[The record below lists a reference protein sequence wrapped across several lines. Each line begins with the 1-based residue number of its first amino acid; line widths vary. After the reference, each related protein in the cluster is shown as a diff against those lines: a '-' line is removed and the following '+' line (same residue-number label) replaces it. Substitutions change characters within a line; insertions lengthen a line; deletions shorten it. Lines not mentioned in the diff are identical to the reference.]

1 MIIKHGWQIAKHV
14 RILFWSIAKHVRIC
28 QVLCLD
34 YLTRLGFYFEVL
46 LNMLEFY
53 FEVLLN
59 ILEYVKY
66 YV

>member
-1 MIIKHGWQIAKHV
+1 M
-14 RILFWSIAKHVRIC
+14 S
-28 QVLCLD
+28 
-34 YLTRLGFYFEVL
+34 RLPYMLEFYFKVL

-59 ILEYVKY
+59 MLEYVKY

>member
-1 MIIKHGWQIAKHV
+1 MSSIISRLPYTS
-14 RILFWSIAKHVRIC
+14 RIL
-28 QVLCLD
+28 
-34 YLTRLGFYFEVL
+34 FEVL

>member
-1 MIIKHGWQIAKHV
+1 M
-14 RILFWSIAKHVRIC
+14 LE
-28 QVLCLD
+28 
-34 YLTRLGFYFEVL
+34 FYFEVL

-59 ILEYVKY
+59 MLEYVKY

>member
-1 MIIKHGWQIAKHV
+1 MKKFQISV
-14 RILFWSIAKHVRIC
+14 I
-28 QVLCLD
+28 LCLD
-34 YLTRLGFYFEVL
+34 YLTCLKFYFEVL

-59 ILEYVKY
+59 MLEYVKY